1 MEDLFHLTMS
11 PREINQISVL
21 GLAHCGDAVFELLV
35 RSFLCTA
42 GKEAIG
48 NLHRATVERVC
59 APAQARR
66 VDRMLP
72 LLSEQ
77 ELTYYKRGR
86 NAHVHQIPKNA
97 TREQYAKATGLEC
110 LFGALYLAGRVERL
124 NELFF
129 ATMEQASAASDVGS
143 VDIDTIA
150 LTAGAAAN
158 DISAGSITTLVDP
171 IPYISAVTNSAAP
184 SGGSD
189 IEDDESLRRRI
200 MLAPHS
206 FSSAGAA
213 KSYEYWARTADPAV
227 ADAKAASPSAGVVNV
242 TVLMDGGKIPTTA
255 QLKAVENV
263 LSDQTV
269 RPLGIQVNVV
279 AAEAVSYTATAKYY
293 ISSDDT
299 AEINAIKSRV
309 EAAYADYLVWQKAVL
324 GRAINPDELRRRL
337 LTAGANRVDLSSPQW
352 TALDDDQVAAEST
365 SSALT
370 YGGTL

>member
-42 GKEAIG
+42 G
-48 NLHRATVERVC
+48 RVC

-129 ATMEQASAASDVGS
+129 ATMEEPH
-143 VDIDTIA
+143 A
-150 LTAGAAAN
+150 L
-158 DISAGSITTLVDP
+158 
-171 IPYISAVTNSAAP
+171 
-184 SGGSD
+184 
-189 IEDDESLRRRI
+189 
-200 MLAPHS
+200 
-206 FSSAGAA
+206 
-213 KSYEYWARTADPAV
+213 
-227 ADAKAASPSAGVVNV
+227 
-242 TVLMDGGKIPTTA
+242 
-255 QLKAVENV
+255 
-263 LSDQTV
+263 
-269 RPLGIQVNVV
+269 
-279 AAEAVSYTATAKYY
+279 
-293 ISSDDT
+293 
-299 AEINAIKSRV
+299 
-309 EAAYADYLVWQKAVL
+309 
-324 GRAINPDELRRRL
+324 
-337 LTAGANRVDLSSPQW
+337 
-352 TALDDDQVAAEST
+352 
-365 SSALT
+365 
-370 YGGTL
+370 